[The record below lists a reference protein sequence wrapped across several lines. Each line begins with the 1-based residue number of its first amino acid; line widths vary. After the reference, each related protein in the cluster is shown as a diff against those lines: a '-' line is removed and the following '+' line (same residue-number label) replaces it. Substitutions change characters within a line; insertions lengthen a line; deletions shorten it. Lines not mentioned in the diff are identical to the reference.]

1 MSANW
6 AEENLNTI
14 RALMERAS
22 IYRRALAPVS
32 IITGILG
39 IIGAGAA
46 QFTGLGVG
54 GSSFAGYW
62 MCVAVMTTLVGFM
75 VMRGQAVRAGEPFW
89 SPPTRRVAQAMLPL
103 LLAGFLM
110 GLLALRDVP
119 GINPD
124 SIRLTALWMIL
135 YGGAL
140 HAAGFFMRRGLKL
153 FGWIYLLLGIACL
166 FLNEFE
172 LMSWFNESRAHLL
185 MGWAFG
191 VNHLAYGLYLRMTSE
206 PREME

>member
-39 IIGAGAA
+39 IMGAGAA
-46 QFTGLGVG
+46 EFTGIGVG

-62 MCVAVMTTLVGFM
+62 ISIAFVTTIVGLM
-75 VMRGQAVRAGEPFW
+75 VMRGQATRAGEQFW

-110 GLLALRDVP
+110 GLLELRDVS
-119 GINPD
+119 GTHLD

-153 FGWIYLLLGIACL
+153 LGWIYLLLGIACL

-172 LMSWFNESRAHLL
+172 LMSWFNESRVHFL

-191 VNHLAYGLYLRMTSE
+191 LNHLAYGLYLRMTSE
-206 PREME
+206 PKEME